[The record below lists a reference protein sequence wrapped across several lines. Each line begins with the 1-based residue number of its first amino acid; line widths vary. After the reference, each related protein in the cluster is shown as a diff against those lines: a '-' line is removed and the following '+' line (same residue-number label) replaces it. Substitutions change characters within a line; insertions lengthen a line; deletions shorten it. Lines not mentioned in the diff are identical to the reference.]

1 MGSSFCVAIRRTY
14 FSPPRVPLL
23 QALALSAKSLR
34 LDADRTRL
42 ALLHDELRRGRALSD
57 ALSDAHWIAPTHLNL
72 LRVGERSGQLPAML
86 TRLGHI
92 ATEQARLRM
101 KRLLQLIEPLAILV
115 IGGIIGFI
123 MVAVILAITSL
134 NTAKL

>member
-1 MGSSFCVAIRRTY
+1 MSAPTRSTKQRTAIAA
-14 FSPPRVPLL
+14 LL
-23 QALALSAKSLR
+23 TNVEEFRSAQE
-34 LDADRTRL
+34 
-42 ALLHDELRRGRALSD
+42 LHDELRRGRALSD